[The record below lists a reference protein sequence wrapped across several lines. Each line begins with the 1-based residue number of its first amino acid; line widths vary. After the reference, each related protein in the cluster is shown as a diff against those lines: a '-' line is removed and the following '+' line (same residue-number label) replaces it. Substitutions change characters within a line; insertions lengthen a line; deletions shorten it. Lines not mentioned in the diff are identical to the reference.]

1 MKNKE
6 SELINTLLKN
16 FLESAS
22 MEEIEE
28 LYKLLESRKNRFKG
42 MSLNI
47 DTQAMAKAMSESIQE
62 QLGMANL
69 NIKKMARELVAQ
81 LAIQHNPDIS
91 QDELNAIINHMVP
104 EKRQPVAANLP
115 KDIVMTMVG
124 HFIEGELSSGL
135 EWKKQFWNAF
145 PEDVKIFIAQYL
157 CGEIQREELFK
168 KVSNL
173 YEKDNS
179 QKKDKKDKKKKPM
192 PYPPGP
198 KR

>member
-1 MKNKE
+1 VKNKE

-91 QDELNAIINHMVP
+91 QDELNAIINHMVL
-104 EKRQPVAANLP
+104 K
-115 KDIVMTMVG
+115 
-124 HFIEGELSSGL
+124 
-135 EWKKQFWNAF
+135 
-145 PEDVKIFIAQYL
+145 
-157 CGEIQREELFK
+157 
-168 KVSNL
+168 
-173 YEKDNS
+173 KDNPLQQTF
-179 QKKDKKDKKKKPM
+179 QKIL
-192 PYPPGP
+192 
-198 KR
+198 